1 VVVVGSKVK
10 NLDYWG
16 PSTGFL
22 LEGISRF
29 PDYIMTTKVDKTNS
43 WETQQ
48 AGLDPKV
55 FYAIA
60 AVIVL
65 AVAVAIILVA
75 RRRKK

>member
-1 VVVVGSKVK
+1 MVGSKGE
-10 NLDYWG
+10 NLDYWDQ
-16 PSTGFL
+16 STGFL
-22 LEGISRF
+22 LEGISNF
-29 PDYIMTTKVDKTNS
+29 PDYTMTATVDKTNS

-48 AGLDPKV
+48 AGLDPTV

-75 RRRKK
+75 GCRKK